1 MKQAVAILSSE
12 AKGTEAVIKSMFMES
27 VDILEEEVFLES
39 NASVIREH
47 ERVIVAGN
55 LTLLKACIE
64 ACIAENKPIAFLPLP
79 GQHFLSRTFKIPTD
93 PEAAIRLA
101 LEGELHTVDTL
112 RCNGELVLNS
122 VVVAD
127 VPVLSKSIYE
137 QELGF
142 FERLK
147 LFFKE
152 IRGIT
157 LHSFTIT
164 TAKEQEIKTAAS
176 GIYVFEHDNK
186 TVSKN
191 LLNEPLTTVDGK
203 VFAVLVSPRSILDYL
218 SFLGRITLSKTKSF
232 ARLPGSIGYVKS
244 SDITIASDRPYT
256 VLVDRENRIETPV
269 TLHVDREVLSVVA
282 GEGFAEEN
290 PAEGSDKESIKTD
303 NLPLE
308 KERLEIIERP
318 LPFFSNAS
326 EERYKTLF
334 LSLREESQPTPQYL
348 TLMVLSTLLATL
360 GIFLDSA
367 SVVIGAMILAPLMA
381 PMVSFSMG
389 VLRKDS
395 PLFYRS
401 IGTIGIGISLALAAS
416 ALMTNLMPFETWTG
430 ELAGRLRP
438 SLLDLMV
445 AILSG
450 IAAAFAK
457 ADSKISQSLAGV
469 AIAVALVPPLSVVGI
484 GLGWMDSYII
494 LNALLLFVTNFV
506 GIVLAASL
514 TFLVLGYSTGVK
526 GKRSFWALWLSMVL
540 IAIPL
545 YLAFGKMTAYADI
558 QKALNDTPF
567 QLPCG
572 TVTVSN
578 VELLGN
584 GESYRI
590 RCDILA
596 KNAPD
601 EGDMNQLKQAVEATL
616 EHPVT
621 LETRLIRVY

>member
-1 MKQAVAILSSE
+1 MKKAVAILSSE
-12 AKGTEAVIKSMFMES
+12 AKATEAVIKSIFMEDI
-27 VDILEEEVFLES
+27 DILEEEVFLES
-39 NASVIREH
+39 NASAIREH
-47 ERVIVAGN
+47 DRVIVSGN
-55 LTLLKACIE
+55 LALLKACIE
-64 ACIAENKPIAFLPLP
+64 ACIAEDKPVAFLPLP
-79 GQHFLSRTFKIPTD
+79 GQHYLSRTFKIPND

-101 LEGELHTVDTL
+101 LEGEVHTVDTL

-137 QELGF
+137 KELGF
-142 FERLK
+142 FERLR
-147 LFFKE
+147 LFFRE

-157 LHSFTIT
+157 LHSFTLT

-203 VFAVLVSPRSILDYL
+203 VFAVLVAPRSILDYL
-218 SFLGRITLSKTKSF
+218 GFLGRITLSRTKTFTK
-232 ARLPGSIGYVKS
+232 LPASIGYLKS
-244 SDITIASDRPYT
+244 SDITIASERPYP
-256 VLVDRENRIETPV
+256 VLVDRETTIETPV
-269 TLHVDREVLSVVA
+269 TLHVDKEVLSVA
-282 GEGFAEEN
+282 TGEGFVEEN
-290 PAEGSDKESIKTD
+290 PAEGSDKESIKVE
-303 NLPLE
+303 NLPME
-308 KERLEIIERP
+308 KERLEMVERR

-326 EERYKTLF
+326 EERYKNLF
-334 LSLREESQPTPQYL
+334 LSLRDESRPTPQYL

-389 VLRKDS
+389 VLRKES
-395 PLFYRS
+395 QLFYRS
-401 IGTIGIGISLALAAS
+401 LGTIAVGIGLALAAS
-416 ALMTNLMPFETWTG
+416 ALMTNLMPLETWTG
-430 ELAGRLRP
+430 ELTGRLRP

-484 GLGWMDSYII
+484 GLGWLDSYII

-526 GKRSFWALWLSMVL
+526 GKRSFWALGLSMLL
-540 IAIPL
+540 IAVPL
-545 YLAFGKMTAYADI
+545 YLSFGKMTDYANI
-558 QKALNDTPF
+558 QNALNDTPF
-567 QLPCG
+567 TLGCG
-572 TVTVSN
+572 TVTMSN

-584 GESYRI
+584 GKAYRI
-590 RCDILA
+590 RCDLLA
-596 KNAPD
+596 RNAPD
-601 EGDMNQLKQAVEATL
+601 DADMKHLKKAVESTL
-616 EHPVT
+616 NHPVT
-621 LETRLIRVY
+621 LESRLIRVY

>member
-1 MKQAVAILSSE
+1 MKKAVAILSSE
-12 AKGTEAVIKSMFMES
+12 AKATEEVIKSMFMEEI
-27 VDILEEEVFLES
+27 DILEEEVFLES
-39 NASVIREH
+39 NASLIREH
-47 ERVIVAGN
+47 ERVIVSGN
-55 LTLLKACIE
+55 LQLLKATIE
-64 ACIAENKPIAFLPLP
+64 ACVVENKPVAFLPLE
-79 GQHFLSRTFKIPTD
+79 GQHYLSRTFKVPPT
-93 PEAAIRLA
+93 PEAALRLA
-101 LEGELHTVDTL
+101 LEGEIHTVDTL

-137 QELGF
+137 KELGF
-142 FERLK
+142 FERLR
-147 LFFKE
+147 LFLRE

-157 LHSFTIT
+157 LHPFTLT
-164 TAKEQEIKTAAS
+164 TAKEQEVKTAAS
-176 GIYVFEHDNK
+176 GVYVFEHDNK

-203 VFAVLVSPRSILDYL
+203 VFAVLVAPRSILDYL
-218 SFLGRITLSKTKSF
+218 GFLGRITLSKTKSF
-232 ARLPGSIGYVKS
+232 TKLPESIGYLKS
-244 SDITIASDRPYT
+244 SEITISSERPYP
-256 VLVDRENRIETPV
+256 VLVDRETTIETPV
-269 TLHVDREVLSVVA
+269 TLHVDKEILSVVA

-290 PAEGSDKESIKTD
+290 PAEGSDKESIKVE

-308 KERLEIIERP
+308 KERLEMVERP

-326 EERYKTLF
+326 EERYKSLF
-334 LSLREESQPTPQYL
+334 LSLRDESKPSPQYL

-395 PLFYRS
+395 SLFYRS
-401 IGTIGIGISLALAAS
+401 MGTISIGIVLALAAS
-416 ALMTNLMPFETWTG
+416 ALMTILMPFESWTD
-430 ELAGRLRP
+430 ELTGRLRP

-445 AILSG
+445 AIISG

-484 GLGWMDSYII
+484 GLGWMDGYIVF
-494 LNALLLFVTNFV
+494 NALLLFVTNLV

-526 GKRSFWALWLSMVL
+526 GKKSFWALGLSMLL
-540 IAIPL
+540 IAVPL
-545 YLAFGKMTAYADI
+545 YLSFGKMTAYSDI
-558 QKALNDTPF
+558 RQALNETPF
-567 QLPCG
+567 TLGCG
-572 TVTVSN
+572 NVTVSN

-584 GESYRI
+584 GDTYRI
-590 RCDILA
+590 RCNLLA
-596 KNAPD
+596 QNAPD
-601 EGDMNQLKQAVEATL
+601 DSDMVQLKQAIESLLNHA
-616 EHPVT
+616 VT

>member
-1 MKQAVAILSSE
+1 MKKAVAILSSE
-12 AKGTEAVIKSMFMES
+12 AKEAEAVIKSIFMEEI
-27 VDILEEEVFLES
+27 DILEEEVFLES
-39 NASVIREH
+39 STEAIRQH
-47 ERVIVAGN
+47 ERVIVSGN
-55 LTLLKACIE
+55 LMLLKACIE
-64 ACIAENKPIAFLPLP
+64 ACIAENKPVAFLPLS
-79 GQHFLSRTFKIPTD
+79 GQHYLSRTFKLPSD

-101 LEGELHTVDTL
+101 LDGELHTVDTL
-112 RCNGELVLNS
+112 RCNGQLVLNS

-137 QELGF
+137 KELGF

-147 LFFKE
+147 LFFHE

-157 LHSFTIT
+157 LHPFTLT

-176 GIYVFEHDNK
+176 GVYVFEHDNK

-203 VFAVLVSPRSILDYL
+203 VFAVLVAPRSILDYL
-218 SFLGRITLSKTKSF
+218 GFLGRITLSKTKSF

-244 SDITIASDRPYT
+244 SDITISSERPYP
-256 VLVDRENRIETPV
+256 VLVDRETTVETPV
-269 TLHVDREVLSVVA
+269 TLHVDKEVLTVVA
-282 GEGFAEEN
+282 GEGFTEEN
-290 PAEGSDKESIKTD
+290 PADTSDKESIKIE

-308 KERLEIIERP
+308 KERLEMVERP

-326 EERYKTLF
+326 EERYKNLF
-334 LSLREESQPTPQYL
+334 LSLRDEANPTPQYL

-389 VLRKDS
+389 ILRKDS
-395 PLFYRS
+395 QLFYRS
-401 IGTIGIGISLALAAS
+401 MGTIGVGIGLALAAS
-416 ALMTNLMPFETWTG
+416 ALMTTLMPFESWTN
-430 ELAGRLRP
+430 ELTGRLRP

-445 AILSG
+445 AVISG

-469 AIAVALVPPLSVVGI
+469 AIAVALVPPLSVMGI
-484 GLGWMDSYII
+484 GLGWMDGYIVR
-494 LNALLLFVTNFV
+494 NALLLFVTNLV

-526 GKRSFWALWLSMVL
+526 GKRSFWALGLSML
-540 IAIPL
+540 FIAIPL
-545 YLAFGKMTAYADI
+545 YLSFGKMATYANI
-558 QKALNDTPF
+558 QQALNGTPF
-567 QLPCG
+567 QLSCG
-572 TVTVSN
+572 TVTLSN

-584 GESYRI
+584 GERYRI
-590 RCDILA
+590 RCDMLSQ
-596 KNAPD
+596 NAPS
-601 EGDMNQLKQAVEATL
+601 ESDMQHLKQAVETTL
-616 EHPVT
+616 SHPVT
-621 LETRLIRVY
+621 LESRLIRVY